1 MFDLANE
8 ILQTLSHNKLRTALT
23 GLAVAWGIFMLITL
37 VSAANG
43 VIDDFRTNMMN
54 DDNQKIMVW
63 GGVTTKPYA
72 GYREGRNI
80 SLKNRDIDAIEQT
93 HSKDV
98 KAVVS
103 QIYGTSSQVST
114 PTTYVQA
121 GYQGVYPSAL
131 GLERLEMKQGRFIN
145 DDDMKKLAKVVVLP
159 QTYAEQLFPP
169 DGSKAL
175 GSRVTIQSL
184 SFLVVGVYGDKWRRN
199 IYIPYT
205 TARSLT
211 NDKDNVGQMTLVLK
225 GVSTEDEATDIEDN
239 LRGTM
244 AATHEFSP
252 QDESAVWIWN
262 AVKQNLT
269 VQGGMNIL
277 GLSVWILGLL
287 TLLSGIIGI
296 SNIMFVSVKERT
308 HEIGIR
314 RAIGAKPRNI
324 LVQILTESIV
334 ITTLFGY
341 IGIVLGT
348 VLVAVIRS
356 IGDEMMAS
364 MKVDLGLAF
373 QVTMV
378 LIASGALAGLFPA
391 LKALKVKPVEALRDE

>member
-1 MFDLANE
+1 M
-8 ILQTLSHNKLRTALT
+8 
-23 GLAVAWGIFMLITL
+23 
-37 VSAANG
+37 
-43 VIDDFRTNMMN
+43 
-54 DDNQKIMVW
+54 
-63 GGVTTKPYA
+63 
-72 GYREGRNI
+72 
-80 SLKNRDIDAIEQT
+80 
-93 HSKDV
+93 
-98 KAVVS
+98 S

-356 IGDEMMAS
+356 IGDEMTAS

>member
-356 IGDEMMAS
+356 IGDEMTAS

>member
-54 DDNQKIMVW
+54 DDNQKIMVG

-277 GLSVWILGLL
+277 VLSVWILGLL

-356 IGDEMMAS
+356 IGDEMTAS